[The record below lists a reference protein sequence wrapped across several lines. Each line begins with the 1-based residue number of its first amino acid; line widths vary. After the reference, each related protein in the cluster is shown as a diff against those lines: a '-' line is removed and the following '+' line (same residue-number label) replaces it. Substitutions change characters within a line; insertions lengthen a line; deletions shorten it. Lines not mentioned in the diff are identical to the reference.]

1 MITEGE
7 YLDANTSF
15 ERHLKQD
22 DILAEF
28 LVRWPESRSND
39 VPLAGG
45 SIYRPNH
52 RPSIRRGS
60 VPCEFEKICFL
71 QLNFSFSIIL
81 SFGFA
86 IEIVCRYNKS

>member
-28 LVRWPESRSND
+28 VVRWSESRCNG

-45 SIYRPNH
+45 SIYRRNH
-52 RPSIRRGS
+52 GRIYRAAQRG
-60 VPCEFEKICFL
+60 
-71 QLNFSFSIIL
+71 
-81 SFGFA
+81 
-86 IEIVCRYNKS
+86 EID